1 MKLKTQENIRKLEI
15 IGMFTLD
22 ILKHQNINLDIDIDT
37 LNFIISILL
46 DVDILTFGYTQRLTK
61 EYKELKGMYNE
72 VIKNTSSLLKE
83 LNVDDPN
90 VLFAIY
96 VYLYRGGYLSYNHSF
111 EYSSDMKD
119 FALLSG
125 LDVIRGTGVCRSIS
139 SFLTD
144 LCIEQ
149 DYIATNLMVN
159 TTERTCKNLQKMSLQ
174 TLRKEFSGKEL
185 GEIVSTIAKIISLP
199 NHIITLVKDN
209 DMSYIFDPMNDEF
222 LIYDTKNKI
231 TVPKNKNLIMTYKP
245 IIQMTQRCIGTLKS
259 LSTRE
264 IKDIL
269 KTPSINYKTYRK
281 KYVEG
286 LKLCKNNLLLLEEL
300 YNNNTKLYEDIYN
313 LSNEQN
319 NLIKRLIPIIPNIK
333 KKVK

>member
-1 MKLKTQENIRKLEI
+1 MRLKTQENIRRLEM
-15 IGMFTLD
+15 IGMFVLD
-22 ILKHQNINLDIDIDT
+22 ILKKQNINLDIDVDV
-37 LNFIISILL
+37 LCFIMSKLL
-46 DVDILTFGYTQRLTK
+46 EIDILTFGYTQRLTK
-61 EYKELKGMYNE
+61 EYKELKGMYDE
-72 VIKNTSSLLKE
+72 VVKNTSSLLNE

-185 GEIVSTIAKIISLP
+185 GEIVSIIAKIISLP

-245 IIQMTQRCIGTLKS
+245 IIQMTQRCNGTLKS
-259 LSTRE
+259 LSNRE

-269 KTPSINYKTYRK
+269 KTPSISYKTYRK

-286 LKLCKNNLLLLEEL
+286 LKLCKNNLLLFEEL

-313 LSNEQN
+313 LSNEQRD
-319 NLIKRLIPIIPNIK
+319 LIRRLVPIIPNIK

>member
-1 MKLKTQENIRKLEI
+1 MKLKTQENIRRLEI

-22 ILKHQNINLDIDIDT
+22 ILKEQNINLDIDIDT
-37 LNFIISILL
+37 LCLIISTLL
-46 DVDILTFGYTQRLTK
+46 NVDILTFGYTQRLTK

-111 EYSSDMKD
+111 EYSNDMKD
-119 FALLSG
+119 FASLSG

-139 SFLTD
+139 SFFTN

-149 DYIATNLMVN
+149 DYIATNLTVN
-159 TTERTCKNLQKMSLQ
+159 TTGKVCKNLQKMSPQ
-174 TLRKEFSGKEL
+174 ILRKELSGKKL
-185 GEIVSTIAKIISLP
+185 AEIVSTITKIIPLP
-199 NHIITLVKDN
+199 NHLITLVKDN
-209 DMSYIFDPMNDEF
+209 NMSYIFDPTNDGF
-222 LIYDTKNKI
+222 LIYDAKNKI
-231 TVPKNKNLIMTYKP
+231 TIPNNKDLAMTSKP
-245 IIQMTQRCIGTLKS
+245 IMQMIQRGNGTLKS
-259 LSTRE
+259 LSIRE
-264 IKDIL
+264 INSIL
-269 KTPSINYKTYRK
+269 KTPSISDEAYRE
-281 KYVEG
+281 KYIEG
-286 LKLCKNNLLLLEEL
+286 LKLCKNNLLLFEEL

-319 NLIKRLIPIIPNIK
+319 DLIKRLIPIIPNIK